1 MPAQRTTTA
10 SFLPKVDAGILR
22 FLRQQAPLQQPRPTT
37 IGPIFDPDNL
47 DKPISALTPDIE
59 ATVYPHLPSTTTT
72 TTTTT
77 TTPHPHAP
85 TSISTST
92 STSTICDIPA
102 GFDHHDRYLRA
113 FLADNERL
121 RLSMLWYYTRGIE
134 AEDELL
140 AGLQEKAD
148 LAKEC
153 TGWQFSV
160 IGILD
165 IDVYIRLATHGLQL
179 GILPRGETLCAHT
192 VTQPPGSVFLLPD
205 LQEDWRFRSCPY
217 LEQGGLYAYAGVPL
231 RLQHE
236 SGVTV
241 GLGSLCV
248 TSSKAED
255 PLTKDQQQALVR
267 LADWVVSDLVQCTR
281 ARRQRERQRMSDLL
295 TTARMELEKGVSAD
309 PVFRILKTIYPKAVI
324 KSQLTTATHV
334 EMEARN
340 PILMSDLEGGLWE
353 DIEYLDT
360 LIAEANHQP
369 LPTTKTVRVMAAP
382 CESANGP
389 ALLMVGSKDFQHIF
403 DDVDSWFVQSCAGL
417 ISQLWRNRLLAEA
430 INAKEKFLRGISHQ
444 LRTPIHGILG
454 SADLLAE
461 ELQEACGA
469 GATDDALV
477 APTVTAV
484 LKTGFMG
491 FAEYSKYLNIIK
503 MGGRDLIAIV
513 NNMITLNRWVDIALT
528 DRHYAMHSI
537 DKLETELRTAIS
549 ALTIGDMRYSCAL
562 FFTHD
567 VPPGFETFWMD
578 IDVLRD
584 SLLPIVYNAIQHTPD
599 GIVSVHSTVDPESKQ
614 LTIDIR
620 DTGRGIQQDDQRRI
634 FEAYEKVDA
643 HSARAGL
650 GLTLASRFATLLHGS
665 VALMSSAIGRGS
677 HFRATFR
684 DLEYACNADGT
695 PPSLASTLKSLPRS
709 FYILKSPTRAGSR
722 PRSPGLSTSLT
733 DHFASILTRS
743 GFTPSHSLDHSFVIV
758 DAPPDTEEHH
768 TRLSQIPAG
777 TVCIS
782 VASGLP
788 ADSEAPVLLE
798 PTSAKNVIHT
808 SGPFSA
814 QTLASVLERA
824 DALAAE
830 ITPVEPSNPPLSA
843 PIVLPMHL
851 KQSNDDDSASDSD
864 LQPDSNTLL
873 TPGESSS
880 EETTGAGSP
889 GPSATR
895 TSSRPTTLI
904 VDDNIVNLRIM
915 EMYCQKRGLPHL
927 TATDGLQAV
936 ETFRRRQSSSSSS
949 PITENEPDL
958 PPIELIFMDL
968 QMPVCDGVNAT
979 RQIRALEQEND
990 WARALVIVMTGQDT
1004 LADKTAAED
1013 AGGDEYFVKPV
1024 ILRQLD
1030 GVLRRHFPAFE
1041 GGWGTYIP
1049 QITWL
1054 DSSGTP
1060 TINTIIIIIITTTIP
1075 MISIS

>member
-1 MPAQRTTTA
+1 MPAPSSSTA
-10 SFLPKVDAGILR
+10 SFLPKADAAILR
-22 FLRQQAPLQQPRPTT
+22 YLRQPAPHQQARPTA

-47 DKPISALTPDIE
+47 DKPISVLTPEIE
-59 ATVYPHLPSTTTT
+59 AIVYPTS
-72 TTTTT
+72 TT
-77 TTPHPHAP
+77 TTPHPNVP
-85 TSISTST
+85 TSTAAATATRS
-92 STSTICDIPA
+92 DKPP
-102 GFDHHDRYLRA
+102 GFDLVDVRYLRA

-121 RLSMLWYYTRGIE
+121 RLSMLWYYTRDIE
-134 AEDELL
+134 AEAELL

-153 TGWQFSV
+153 TGWQFAV

-165 IDVYIRLATHGLQL
+165 IHVYIRLATHGLQL
-179 GILPRGETLCAHT
+179 GILPRGETICAHT

-205 LQEDWRFRSCPY
+205 LQEDWRFRACPY

-248 TSSKAED
+248 ASSTAED

-324 KSQLTTATHV
+324 KSQPTTATHV
-334 EMEARN
+334 EMEARD
-340 PILMSDLEGGLWE
+340 PVFISDLEGGLWE
-353 DIEYLDT
+353 DIEYLDA
-360 LIAEANHQP
+360 LIAEANHRP
-369 LPTTKTVRVMAAP
+369 LPTTQTVRVMAAP

-389 ALLMVGSKDFQHIF
+389 SLLMVGTKEFQHIF
-403 DDVDSWFVQSCAGL
+403 DDVDLWFVQSCAGL
-417 ISQLWRNRLLAEA
+417 ISQMWRKRLLVEA

-461 ELQEACGA
+461 ELQAAWG
-469 GATDDALV
+469 GGSTDDALA
-477 APTVTAV
+477 APTATTVQ
-484 LKTGFMG
+484 KTGLID

-503 MGGRDLIAIV
+503 MGGRDLVSIV
-513 NNMITLNRWVDIALT
+513 NNMITLNRWVDIALS

-537 DKLETELRTAIS
+537 DKLETELHTAIS
-549 ALTIGDMRYSCAL
+549 TLTIGDMRYSCAL

-599 GIVSVHSTVDPESKQ
+599 GVVSVHSTVDPESKQ

-620 DTGRGIQQDDQRRI
+620 DTGSGIQQDDQRRI

-650 GLTLASRFATLLHGS
+650 GLTLASRFASLLHGS

-684 DLEYACNADGT
+684 DMECASQADGT
-695 PPSLASTLKSLPRS
+695 PPSLASKVKSLPRS
-709 FYILKSPTRAGSR
+709 FYILKSPTRAGPR
-722 PRSPGLSTSLT
+722 PRPSGISTSLC

-743 GFTPSHSLDHSFVIV
+743 GFTPSDSLEGSFVIV
-758 DAPPDTEEHH
+758 DPAPDTEEHR
-768 TRLSQIPAG
+768 TRLSQIPAD

-782 VASGLP
+782 LALGLP
-788 ADSEAPVLLE
+788 ADFDPPVPLE
-798 PTSAKNVIHT
+798 QQPTKNLIHT
-808 SGPFSA
+808 RGPFSA
-814 QTLASVLERA
+814 QTLAGVLERA

-830 ITPVEPSNPPLSA
+830 IRSAEPSTSA
-843 PIVLPMHL
+843 VLPMHL
-851 KQSNDDDSASDSD
+851 KRPNDDSVSDSD
-864 LQPDSNTLL
+864 SQPDNIIF
-873 TPGESSS
+873 TPETVS
-880 EETTGAGSP
+880 EEEKETGHVP
-889 GPSATR
+889 RPLATR

-904 VDDNIVNLRIM
+904 VDDNVVNLRIM
-915 EMYCQKRGLPHL
+915 EMYCKKRGLPYL
-927 TATDGLQAV
+927 TATDGVQAV
-936 ETFRRRQSSSSSS
+936 ETFTRRRRQS
-949 PITENEPDL
+949 PGTDNETAL

-968 QMPVCDGVNAT
+968 QMPVCDGVDAT
-979 RQIRALEQEND
+979 RQIRAWEQEND
-990 WARALVIVMTGQDT
+990 WARSLIIVMTGQDT
-1004 LADKTAAED
+1004 PADKTAATE

-1030 GVLRRHFPAFE
+1030 GVVRRHFPAFE
-1041 GGWGTYIP
+1041 VGG
-1049 QITWL
+1049 
-1054 DSSGTP
+1054 
-1060 TINTIIIIIITTTIP
+1060 
-1075 MISIS
+1075 

>member
-1 MPAQRTTTA
+1 MSAQRSTA
-10 SFLPKVDAGILR
+10 SFLPKADAAILR
-22 FLRQQAPLQQPRPTT
+22 YLRQPAPLQQARPTT
-37 IGPIFDPDNL
+37 IGPIFDPENL
-47 DKPISALTPDIE
+47 DKPISVLTREIE
-59 ATVYPHLPSTTTT
+59 AIVYPA
-72 TTTTT
+72 
-77 TTPHPHAP
+77 PHPNAP
-85 TSISTST
+85 TSTATRS
-92 STSTICDIPA
+92 DKPPGFA
-102 GFDHHDRYLRA
+102 GFDDCRYLRA

-121 RLSMLWYYTRGIE
+121 RLSMLWYYTRDIE
-134 AEDELL
+134 AEAELL

-153 TGWQFSV
+153 TGWQFAV

-165 IDVYIRLATHGLQL
+165 IHVYIRLATHGLQL
-179 GILPRGETLCAHT
+179 GILPRGETICAHT
-192 VTQPPGSVFLLPD
+192 VTQPPGSVFLLPE
-205 LQEDWRFRSCPY
+205 LQEDWRFRTCPY

-248 TSSKAED
+248 ASSTAED

-324 KSQLTTATHV
+324 KSQPTTATHV
-334 EMEARN
+334 EMEARD

-353 DIEYLDT
+353 DIEYLDA
-360 LIAEANHQP
+360 LIVEANHQP

-389 ALLMVGSKDFQHIF
+389 SLLMVGTKDFQHIF

-417 ISQLWRNRLLAEA
+417 ISQMWRKRLLVEA

-461 ELQEACGA
+461 ELQAALEGGSA
-469 GATDDALV
+469 DDALA
-477 APTVTAV
+477 APTATTVH
-484 LKTGFMG
+484 KTGLID

-503 MGGRDLIAIV
+503 MGGRDLVSIV
-513 NNMITLNRWVDIALT
+513 NNMITLNRWVDIALS

-537 DKLETELRTAIS
+537 DKLEAELHAAIS
-549 ALTIGDMRYSCAL
+549 TLTIGDMRYSCAL

-567 VPPGFETFWMD
+567 IPAGFETFWMD

-584 SLLPIVYNAIQHTPD
+584 SLLPIVYNAIQHTPE
-599 GIVSVHSTVDPESKQ
+599 GIVSVHSTVDPETKQ

-620 DTGRGIQQDDQRRI
+620 DTGLGIQQEDQRRI

-650 GLTLASRFATLLHGS
+650 GLTLGSRFASLLHGS

-684 DLEYACNADGT
+684 DIECASQADGT
-695 PPSLASTLKSLPRS
+695 PPSLASKVKSLPRS

-722 PRSPGLSTSLT
+722 PRPFGISTSLS

-743 GFTPSHSLDHSFVIV
+743 GFTPSDSLEDCFVIV
-758 DAPPDTEEHH
+758 DPSPDTEEHRA
-768 TRLSQIPAG
+768 RLSQIPAD
-777 TVCIS
+777 TVT
-782 VASGLP
+782 
-788 ADSEAPVLLE
+788 
-798 PTSAKNVIHT
+798 TSAKNVIHT
-808 SGPFSA
+808 RGPFSA
-814 QTLASVLERA
+814 QTLAWLLERA

-830 ITPVEPSNPPLSA
+830 IRSPEPSTSV
-843 PIVLPMHL
+843 VLPMHL
-851 KQSNDDDSASDSD
+851 KRPNDDSGSDSD
-864 LQPDSNTLL
+864 SQPDNNIR
-873 TPGESSS
+873 TPETVS
-880 EETTGAGSP
+880 EEETEPVSRP
-889 GPSATR
+889 LATR
-895 TSSRPTTLI
+895 TSPRPTTLI

-915 EMYCQKRGLPHL
+915 EMYCKKRGLPYL

-936 ETFRRRQSSSSSS
+936 EMLTRRRQSSSSPS
-949 PITENEPDL
+949 TDNNNESGL

-968 QMPVCDGVNAT
+968 QMPVCDGVDAT

-990 WARALVIVMTGQDT
+990 WPRSLVIVMTGQDT
-1004 LADKTAAED
+1004 PADKTAATE

-1024 ILRQLD
+1024 IMRQLD
-1030 GVLRRHFPAFE
+1030 GVVRRHFPAFE
-1041 GGWGTYIP
+1041 AGG
-1049 QITWL
+1049 
-1054 DSSGTP
+1054 
-1060 TINTIIIIIITTTIP
+1060 
-1075 MISIS
+1075 